1 MERNR
6 ALTTKRI
13 TKAKTNRPNRLTNTL
28 SALKTSQSVINPA
41 KKTKNGFLSK
51 SFMVR

>member
-6 ALTTKRI
+6 ALTTNRI
-13 TKAKTNRPNRLTNTL
+13 TKAKTKRPKRLTKTF
-28 SALKTSQSVINPA
+28 SALKTSQRVINPA